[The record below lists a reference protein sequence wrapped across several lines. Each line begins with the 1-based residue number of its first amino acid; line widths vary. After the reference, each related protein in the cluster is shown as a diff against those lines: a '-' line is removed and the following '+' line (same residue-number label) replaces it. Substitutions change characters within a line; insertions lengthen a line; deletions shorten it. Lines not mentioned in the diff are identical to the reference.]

1 MYQINLKRL
10 IIKVL
15 VFLLVLS
22 SGGILHIVFG
32 EILSPLFYLLLCA
45 LFVKYNRGF
54 HRDLL
59 VRFGILQIIVGAFLV
74 LNWIIVPFYN
84 DLWFYV
90 KLYLRITSVNIFLM
104 YLLNEKEDIQ
114 SHLFG
119 LMKFISWHAVFNFM
133 LAPLLILIS
142 SRYENE
148 ININTVLFIFNYESL
163 FSFGPLELFRNQSL
177 FWEPGILQI
186 YLNILFYLSA
196 FVYNSKFYRALSA
209 LLIISTFST
218 TGIILL
224 VIQMLFFYW
233 KYFISGKSVWQRL
246 VILLLIPV
254 VISLAND
261 NVMTKM
267 KGDGVASFDLRTYD
281 LLSALN
287 LTRIFPLTG
296 IGMDMNVYKAI
307 QRTYLPSDLPDFT
320 VDVFDTIGER
330 GNSNSTIMILASTG
344 LILGVMYYITLLKQ
358 HIFLKKKVV
367 VFVII
372 LLGNMSEPLLLGN
385 FFLLFVCST
394 FYGQK
399 FFKDQNECLMYNH

>member
-1 MYQINLKRL
+1 MFHINLKRL

-54 HRDLL
+54 HIDLL
-59 VRFGILQIIVGAFLV
+59 IRFGILQIIVGAFLA

-119 LMKFISWHAVFNFM
+119 LMKFISWHAVFNFI

-148 ININTVLFIFNYESL
+148 ININTILFIFNYESL
-163 FSFGPLELFRNQSL
+163 VTFGPLELFRNQSL

-196 FVYNSKFYRALSA
+196 FVYGSRFYRRLSA
-209 LLIISTFST
+209 WLIISTFST

-224 VIQMLFFYW
+224 VVQMIYFYW
-233 KYFISGKSVWQRL
+233 KYLISGKSVFRRL
-246 VILLLIPV
+246 LILLLIPV
-254 VISLAND
+254 LISLAND
-261 NVMTKM
+261 NLMTKI
-267 KGDGVASFDLRTYD
+267 KGDGVASFDFRTYD
-281 LLSALN
+281 FLSALN
-287 LTRIFPLTG
+287 LTKIFPLTG
-296 IGMDMNVYKAI
+296 IGLDMNVYKAI
-307 QRTYLPSDLPDFT
+307 QRIYLPSDLPEFT

-344 LILGVMYYITLLKQ
+344 LILGGMYYITLLKQ
-358 HIFLKKKVV
+358 HIFLKKKVI
-367 VFVII
+367 VFLIV
-372 LLGNMSEPLLLGN
+372 LLGNMSEPLMLGN
-385 FFLLFVCST
+385 FFFLFVCST

-399 FFKDQNECLMYNH
+399 FFNV